1 MSFESEQLLLRMR
14 RAGRLLTWPM
24 VALALVC
31 FVYSA
36 VSTHLT
42 ESWHWYVAWG
52 VGGALLFFFWL
63 IPLIGYANAWV
74 DLTTSRLVW
83 RQGWFGQTR
92 QEFSL
97 HEIEAVENLRGGG
110 ILVRTRAGESMQLK
124 SFSKP
129 KKLAQAIREASI
141 G

>member
-1 MSFESEQLLLRMR
+1 MVV
-14 RAGRLLTWPM
+14 WPTL
-24 VALALVC
+24 ALALVC

-36 VSTHLT
+36 VSGHLT
-42 ESWHWYVAWG
+42 EPWHWYVAWS
-52 VGGALLFFFWL
+52 VGGVLLLFFWL
-63 IPLIGYANAWV
+63 IPLISYANAWV

-97 HEIEAVENLRGGG
+97 AEIEAVENLRGGG
-110 ILVRTRAGESMQLK
+110 ISLRSKAGETMQLK

-129 KKLAQAIREASI
+129 KKLAQAIREASN